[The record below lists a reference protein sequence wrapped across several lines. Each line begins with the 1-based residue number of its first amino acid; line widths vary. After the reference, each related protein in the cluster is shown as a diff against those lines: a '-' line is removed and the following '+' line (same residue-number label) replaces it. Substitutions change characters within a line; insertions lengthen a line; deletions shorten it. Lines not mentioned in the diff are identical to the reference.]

1 MKEIG
6 MGVVMVYA
14 MLSSVSY
21 RVPYAQ
27 HNIFYPLSFAQY
39 REDIVVLQ
47 QKQGLPNSLA
57 TITKIPVKKEN
68 APRVPTISA
77 KAALLVDDESDAI
90 LWEQDASQQIPLASL
105 TKLISVM
112 TYLDLGIDPNR
123 KYTITKGDVI
133 DERSNL
139 AEGDVVA
146 SRDLVM
152 MALVGSSNS
161 AAHALMTSSGL
172 TKEYFVARMN
182 MTAKKLGLNN
192 TIFVEPTGLAPEN
205 RGTAYDVYRLLKA
218 ARVMPQFVD
227 SAKLPSFE
235 YAVSETKTKTIAAT
249 DALITGKVPFH
260 GEKIIAAKTG
270 YIPESGFHLAITAKD
285 ASGRIRTAVVLGAD
299 DTLLR
304 FSEADALLLW
314 SSRAFTVPR

>member
-6 MGVVMVYA
+6 MGVLMVYA

-27 HNIFYPLSFAQY
+27 NRIFYPLSFAQY
-39 REDIVVLQ
+39 RNDIIALQ
-47 QKQGLPNSLA
+47 QKQGLPQSLQ
-57 TITKIPVKKEN
+57 TITKIPIKKDN
-68 APRVPTISA
+68 APKLPSITA
-77 KAALLVDDESDAI
+77 KAALLVDDESDAV
-90 LWEQDASQQIPLASL
+90 LWQQEAQQQIPLASL
-105 TKLISVM
+105 TKLITVI
-112 TYLDLGIDPNR
+112 TYLDLGMDPNK
-123 KYTITKGDVI
+123 KYTIRKEDVI

-139 AEGDVVA
+139 VEGDIVA

-182 MTAKKLGLNN
+182 MTAKKLGLVN
-192 TIFVEPTGLAPEN
+192 TVFVEPTGLAPEN

-218 ARVMPQFVD
+218 ARVMPQFED
-227 SAKLPSFE
+227 SAKLPSYE
-235 YAVSETKTKTIAAT
+235 YAVSDTKTKTVTAT

-260 GEKIIAAKTG
+260 GEQIIAAKTG

-285 ASGRIRTAVVLGAD
+285 ASGRIRTAVVLGAA

-314 SSRAFTVPR
+314 SSKAFTVPQ

>member
-1 MKEIG
+1 
-6 MGVVMVYA
+6 MVYA
-14 MLSSVSY
+14 MVSSVSY

-27 HNIFYPLSFAQY
+27 NRIFYPLSFAQY
-39 REDIVVLQ
+39 RNDIIALQ
-47 QKQGLPNSLA
+47 QKQGLPQSLQ
-57 TITKIPVKKEN
+57 TITKIPIKKEN
-68 APRVPTISA
+68 APKLPSITA
-77 KAALLVDDESDAI
+77 KAALLVDDESDAV
-90 LWEQDASQQIPLASL
+90 LWQQEAQQQIPLASL
-105 TKLISVM
+105 TKLITVI
-112 TYLDLGIDPNR
+112 TYLDLGMDPNK
-123 KYTITKGDVI
+123 KYTIRKEDVI

-139 AEGDVVA
+139 VEGDIVA

-182 MTAKKLGLNN
+182 MTAKKLGLVN
-192 TIFVEPTGLAPEN
+192 TVFVEPTGLAPEN

-218 ARVMPQFVD
+218 ARVIPQFED
-227 SAKLPSFE
+227 SAKLPSYE
-235 YAVSETKTKTIAAT
+235 YAVSDTKTKTVAAT

-260 GEKIIAAKTG
+260 GEQIIAAKTG
-270 YIPESGFHLAITAKD
+270 YIPESGFHLAITVKD
-285 ASGRIRTAVVLGAD
+285 ASGRIRTAVVLGAA

-314 SSRAFTVPR
+314 SSKAFTVPQ

>member
-6 MGVVMVYA
+6 MGVLMVYA

-27 HNIFYPLSFAQY
+27 NRIFYPLSFAQY
-39 REDIVVLQ
+39 RNDIIELQ
-47 QKQGLPNSLA
+47 KKQGLPQSLQ
-57 TITKIPVKKEN
+57 TITKIPLKKEN
-68 APRVPTISA
+68 APRLPSITA
-77 KAALLVDDESDAI
+77 KAALLVDDESDAV
-90 LWEQDASQQIPLASL
+90 LWQHDAQQQIPLASL
-105 TKLISVM
+105 TKLITVI
-112 TYLDLGIDPNR
+112 TYLDLGMDPNK
-123 KYTITKGDVI
+123 KYTIRKEDVI

-139 AEGDVVA
+139 VEGDVVA

-182 MTAKKLGLNN
+182 MTAKKLGLVN
-192 TIFVEPTGLAPEN
+192 TVFVEPTGLAPEN

-218 ARVMPQFVD
+218 ARVMPQFED
-227 SAKLPSFE
+227 SAKLPSYE
-235 YAVSETKTKTIAAT
+235 YAVSDTKTKTVVAT

-260 GEKIIAAKTG
+260 GEQIIAAKTG

-285 ASGRIRTAVVLGAD
+285 ASGRIRTAVVLGAE

-314 SSRAFTVPR
+314 SSKAFTVPQ